1 MTNRTIYKYGLYGR
15 CPICKEIS
23 QETCSL
29 CGEKDYF
36 ADSGKP
42 GHVLCTKCNTLNKIT
57 CDNEG
62 CNQHLKVIRTPKNID
77 EKNRI
82 DEFIKR
88 KKEHKKDS
96 RDYTIKSRID
106 SEKET
111 PTQDKKEN
119 ERTEKDK
126 KEMELIKE
134 FWGKKKNNKKTTTEQ
149 TTNNDSKH
157 KDSNE
162 RRIVNQFYEEHE
174 DEYIDKKINFEDE
187 FNEEVYFDCN
197 ICGTTENQIVCDK
210 CGSKNKFSLNY
221 DALNCACG
229 NKINIVNCDCGA
241 KQGHNEFY
249 LISDNVK
256 WQYSQ
261 TRSYYNYRKGRM
273 LVFSTCP
280 SCGLFSVEKCKECGS
295 KVNFGK
301 PNKNNEIYCKNCG
314 TINQFT
320 CENPSCDNTI
330 KHLKN
335 PTSIEENLEWLNEVM
350 NVKVM
355 AAKKKKRKIEERKKE
370 NRDKTMQTV
379 PVEKEKI
386 TIGDSRQTTKEVL
399 EDSSPNFTSSF
410 IETIEE
416 KNKNIITESFISEI
430 KEDVLKEKELK
441 KEIRQ
446 HNRQQSENK
455 KEEIKK
461 DYTQETFYGGS
472 KSGGKKIFITIIIA
486 ITIAICGY
494 LGYMYFM
501 KNQTPIQI
509 YNNLK
514 GQPTIATEIK
524 QEQGTTKVK
533 PDSADIILKQ
543 DSDSLKTTSQ
553 DSLKKEKISEPK
565 GKKVK

>member
-1 MTNRTIYKYGLYGR
+1 ML
-15 CPICKEIS
+15 
-23 QETCSL
+23 
-29 CGEKDYF
+29 
-36 ADSGKP
+36 P
-42 GHVLCTKCNTLNKIT
+42 GHVLCTKCNTLNKVI
-57 CDNEG
+57 CNNES

-82 DEFIKR
+82 NEFIKR

-96 RDYTIKSRID
+96 RDYTIKTT
-106 SEKET
+106 SEF
-111 PTQDKKEN
+111 KKEIPTEDKEGNN
-119 ERTEKDK
+119 ERDM

-134 FWGKKKNNKKTTTEQ
+134 FWGKKNGKKDDKKPLKMVKNK
-149 TTNNDSKH
+149 DSKQEIN
-157 KDSNE
+157 NE
-162 RRIVNQFYEEHE
+162 RRIVNQFYEEHQDE
-174 DEYIDKKINFEDE
+174 DIDKKINFEDE

-197 ICGTTENQIVCDK
+197 ICGETEKQIVCDK
-210 CGSKNKFSLNY
+210 CGSKDKFSLNY
-221 DALNCACG
+221 DSLNCACG

-241 KQGHNEFY
+241 KQGHSEFY
-249 LISDNVK
+249 LISDKVK

-280 SCGLFSVEKCKECGS
+280 SCGLFSVEKCTECGS

-314 TINQFT
+314 TVNKFT
-320 CENPSCDNTI
+320 CENPSCDNTV

-355 AAKKKKRKIEERKKE
+355 AAKKKRRRMEEQKKD
-370 NRDKTMQTV
+370 NINKTMHTI
-379 PVEKEKI
+379 PVEKEKV
-386 TIGDSRQTTKEVL
+386 TIGDSRQTTKELL

-410 IETIEE
+410 IDAIEE

-430 KEDVLKEKELK
+430 KEDVLKEKKLK

-455 KEEIKK
+455 KEEVKK
-461 DYTQETFYGGS
+461 DYTQETFYGGAE
-472 KSGGKKIFITIIIA
+472 SGGRKTFVAIIIVVA
-486 ITIAICGY
+486 LAICGY

-501 KNQTPIQI
+501 KNQTPMQI
-509 YNNLK
+509 YKNLK

-524 QEQGTTKVK
+524 QEQVTTKVK
-533 PDSADIILKQ
+533 PDSTNIVLNQ
-543 DSDSLKTTSQ
+543 DPDSLKTTSQ
-553 DSLKKEKISEPK
+553 DSLKKAKISEPK
-565 GKKVK
+565 EKR